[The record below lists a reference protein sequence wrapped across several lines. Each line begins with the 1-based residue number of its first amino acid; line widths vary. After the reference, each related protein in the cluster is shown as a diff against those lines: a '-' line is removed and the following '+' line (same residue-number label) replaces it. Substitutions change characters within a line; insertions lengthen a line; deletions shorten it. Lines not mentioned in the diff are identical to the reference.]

1 MNEKMATLMVNCLV
15 VMCFCN
21 AMSCYFIKVDF
32 VLSVLEFC
40 TRFTPTTS
48 HSYEVW
54 IQTLMNNTQGYLATN
69 EKVKFN

>member
-21 AMSCYFIKVDF
+21 TMSCYFIKVDF

-40 TRFTPTTS
+40 TRYTPTTS
-48 HSYEVW
+48 HSYEV
-54 IQTLMNNTQGYLATN
+54 
-69 EKVKFN
+69 